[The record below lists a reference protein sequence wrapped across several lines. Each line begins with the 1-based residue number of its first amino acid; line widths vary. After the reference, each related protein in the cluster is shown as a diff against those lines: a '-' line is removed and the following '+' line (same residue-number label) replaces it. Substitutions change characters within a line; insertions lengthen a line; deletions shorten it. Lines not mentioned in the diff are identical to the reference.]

1 MEARIM
7 SMGFGGVG
15 RWVWEREDLQE
26 SWNLVAL
33 HAWRISGGIG
43 SSSSSR
49 WRQREAEEEEEM
61 KERKRKKE
69 RREAMDGVEK
79 GRDFFYFNGGMEE
92 WPFCVYGLCMEG
104 VVLPGGYF
112 GEGLNG

>member
-69 RREAMDGVEK
+69 RREAMDGGER
-79 GRDFFYFNGGMEE
+79 GRDF
-92 WPFCVYGLCMEG
+92 LILMEG
-104 VVLPGGYF
+104 WK
-112 GEGLNG
+112 NGRFVSMGCAWKGWWCLVAILGKV